1 MKNGF
6 QDVQLIN
13 FKENLGF
20 GLANN
25 LAMKESL
32 SKDADYL
39 FLLNQDTWVFPET
52 IGNLVS
58 AAEEYNN
65 FGILSPLH
73 YSGNEVVLD
82 ENFEKKKLLGLDK
95 EFKHSKDYP
104 EVKIRR
110 NGGMWHWKK

>member
-1 MKNGF
+1 MSLSHQSFCPFKEIIRSF
-6 QDVQLIN
+6 KDVQLIN
-13 FKENLGF
+13 SKENLGF

-65 FGILSPLH
+65 F
-73 YSGNEVVLD
+73 
-82 ENFEKKKLLGLDK
+82 
-95 EFKHSKDYP
+95 EF
-104 EVKIRR
+104 
-110 NGGMWHWKK
+110 